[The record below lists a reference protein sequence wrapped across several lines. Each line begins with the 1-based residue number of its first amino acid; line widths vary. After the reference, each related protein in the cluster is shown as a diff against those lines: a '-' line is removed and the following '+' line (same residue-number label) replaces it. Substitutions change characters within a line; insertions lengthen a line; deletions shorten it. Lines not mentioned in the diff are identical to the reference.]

1 MSGHPYKFGAHPYKV
16 AYRRALGNASGGF
29 GAIGVGSAQ
38 MSAPS
43 ACRVRKRWW
52 AVRTVSRTG
61 RVSGVSVV
69 CSQDLVR
76 SKAERMAEV
85 NGPSSTFVTV
95 DWSTFA
101 SPRIPENTDLFWE
114 DQSVTANGEIE

>member
-29 GAIGVGSAQ
+29 GAIGVGSARL
-38 MSAPS
+38 SAPS

-85 NGPSSTFVTV
+85 NGPSSTLVTRRLEHLCL
-95 DWSTFA
+95 SQ
-101 SPRIPENTDLFWE
+101 NTREYGPFLGGSICNRQWRD
-114 DQSVTANGEIE
+114 

>member
-16 AYRRALGNASGGF
+16 AYRWALGNASGGF
-29 GAIGVGSAQ
+29 GAIGVGSARL
-38 MSAPS
+38 SAPS

-85 NGPSSTFVTV
+85 NGPSSTSVNRRL
-95 DWSTFA
+95 WHRA
-101 SPRIPENTDLFWE
+101 SPRIPREYGPLPLTIYTIRISL
-114 DQSVTANGEIE
+114 